1 MKIIITIIII
11 TLPLGWQDQY
21 YKNFK
26 VTIQIFKL
34 MFRHDSP
41 FSTVLNTL
49 TVWVREQLQ
58 ISNAVT
64 ATILRVQVHHCQ
76 LENWVI
82 VVL

>member
-26 VTIQIFKL
+26 VTIQIFKH

-64 ATILRVQVHHCQ
+64 VTILRVQVHHCQ